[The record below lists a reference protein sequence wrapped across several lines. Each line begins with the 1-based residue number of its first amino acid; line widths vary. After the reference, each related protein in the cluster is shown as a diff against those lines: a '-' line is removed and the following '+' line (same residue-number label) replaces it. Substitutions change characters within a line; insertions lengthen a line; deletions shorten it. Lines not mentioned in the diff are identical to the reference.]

1 MDSLTWHGVGQ
12 GRCPVVHGA
21 DDPHI
26 ISDPFAWY
34 RMLRLQAP
42 IAYSPELGGYLVT
55 RHETVHEV
63 LSDDGSRF
71 SSAAFP
77 SPVPNIFMTDD
88 PDHARYRSA
97 TVRHLTARYVRSLEP
112 YLAGQAQGF
121 VDALAGQEEV
131 DLLEAFAYPFPIRVV
146 CHVLGIPESDSGQFA
161 AWSQAV
167 FTALTAG
174 FSVTAESHRASFPD
188 LAEMGLYFS
197 ALMDYRRRHPGPDV
211 ISALVTEPQSTLDDT
226 EILMLAITLAL
237 AGHVT
242 TATTLGAGMRIGLER
257 PDIWESALRT
267 DRWDRF
273 TDEVLRYEA
282 AAPTVLRRAIAPVT
296 LDGVDLE
303 PGAFLFCHLESANRD
318 ADVFSD
324 PDTFRLDRDAT
335 GHLSFGAGPHFC
347 IGSVLARLEARLAFA
362 AMGPLLPEFV
372 LAPDGVTITGETGR
386 RVLTRLVVHRRRAHG
401 VGAARVPA
409 GRVPAGRVPAGR
421 VPAVR
426 VPATARRAAGT
437 LKALAVAAGPGG
449 SVSLAAELAELRGVV
464 LKIGQ
469 LLSFLE
475 LPGSEAFGEAFA
487 RLRDR
492 AVPRPIAA
500 MESHLAELGAQRAR
514 LVLEPQAA
522 AAASIG
528 QVHRGTLDGT
538 TEVAVK
544 LQFPDAASSIT
555 ADLSN
560 VKLMARF
567 LGSMMRLLGMPAGA
581 LDTKAIV
588 DELTERIGEE
598 LDYRQEARRQA
609 QFAQIHRSTPGVR
622 IPPVY
627 PEVSTRQ
634 VLVMDW
640 AEGWTWP
647 KALEADEG
655 LRCQWGRTIF
665 AFVFGSLYRHGLFN
679 ADPHPGNY
687 LFGRDGTVTFLDF
700 GCVKEVGSRDLAALV
715 AVDRCLRDGD
725 LAGAE
730 RALGAAG
737 ITAGP
742 GRLGPWLRTLYEP
755 LTADQP
761 YRYTRDYGRRLFEE
775 YTALLRSGD
784 AGQIVMPA
792 GLTLLNRINLGVH
805 SILGALGATA
815 NWREELDALIPSH
828 LTDLARNTDP
838 VREPTP

>member
-409 GRVPAGRVPAGR
+409 GRDPSSANAVRAPSVHHQTGQHPAAGLSGYRHPVWGQHEFREERAHGRERKARFQPGQDRADAEVGSGAEAQVPRRVPVKPESVGVGENVGVAVGR
-421 VPAVR
+421 LQMAEQEGPRFEVDPVEGHGCDGTAEHRRCRGFVAQHLVGESVP
-426 VPATARRAAGT
+426 
-437 LKALAVAAGPGG
+437 
-449 SVSLAAELAELRGVV
+449 SVSAQGRLPDVWP
-464 LKIGQ
+464 
-469 LLSFLE
+469 LE
-475 LPGSEAFGEAFA
+475 PDAHA
-487 RLRDR
+487 
-492 AVPRPIAA
+492 
-500 MESHLAELGAQRAR
+500 GAQRRGRRHVPGEGQRDGEHQDFSVVEGGLRFGDQGRDDVRAGVTPPVVHQR
-514 LVLEPQAA
+514 GEVEAHL
-522 AAASIG
+522 G
-528 QVHRGTLDGT
+528 QVGEARPVALRGDRKPRRECREDGLAPRG
-538 TEVAVK
+538 E
-544 LQFPDAASSIT
+544 
-555 ADLSN
+555 LS
-560 VKLMARF
+560 
-567 LGSMMRLLGMPAGA
+567 
-581 LDTKAIV
+581 
-588 DELTERIGEE
+588 RIGLGYAEHVADDADGE
-598 LDYRQEARRQA
+598 RVGERLQE
-609 QFAQIHRSTPGVR
+609 V
-622 IPPVY
+622 
-627 PEVSTRQ
+627 
-634 VLVMDW
+634 D
-640 AEGWTWP
+640 
-647 KALEADEG
+647 
-655 LRCQWGRTIF
+655 
-665 AFVFGSLYRHGLFN
+665 
-679 ADPHPGNY
+679 
-687 LFGRDGTVTFLDF
+687 FLLP
-700 GCVKEVGSRDLAALV
+700 C
-715 AVDRCLRDGD
+715 
-725 LAGAE
+725 E
-730 RALGAAG
+730 RVN
-737 ITAGP
+737 
-742 GRLGPWLRTLYEP
+742 EP
-755 LTADQP
+755 L
-761 YRYTRDYGRRLFEE
+761 RL
-775 YTALLRSGD
+775 TS
-784 AGQIVMPA
+784 
-792 GLTLLNRINLGVH
+792 
-805 SILGALGATA
+805 
-815 NWREELDALIPSH
+815 
-828 LTDLARNTDP
+828 
-838 VREPTP
+838 